1 MAAFTGA
8 LNGYVTNSD
17 KEEHDYSDYDAE
29 RYGIHFCWFYF
40 IFLFSFLGIINIKE
54 PENPHNK
61 CKLQLYNS
69 NSD

>member
-29 RYGIHFCWFYF
+29 IGRAHV
-40 IFLFSFLGIINIKE
+40 
-54 PENPHNK
+54 
-61 CKLQLYNS
+61 
-69 NSD
+69 